1 MKLLEY
7 IVKVPGVPMV
17 DYNSLLTSA
26 LASENSDI
34 VTILQSGESDYANL
48 PSRNN
53 NKLHSGIQRT
63 NKEYKIPVIDA
74 IKVSPVRVTSFIK
87 NLTSRNTI
95 NSDISVTSNCSNI
108 DNVYNMFSLP
118 PSLLSS
124 RTVVE
129 LDLTDPAVWNFE
141 SPIVTPVISLPF
153 VLPVP
158 TTHPV
163 LFVYILFT
171 SSSSI
176 EEVLD
181 GTVFKAYII
190 LLHKK
195 IISLL

>member
-87 NLTSRNTI
+87 NLTSRN
-95 NSDISVTSNCSNI
+95 NI
-108 DNVYNMFSLP
+108 
-118 PSLLSS
+118 
-124 RTVVE
+124 
-129 LDLTDPAVWNFE
+129 
-141 SPIVTPVISLPF
+141 
-153 VLPVP
+153 
-158 TTHPV
+158 
-163 LFVYILFT
+163 
-171 SSSSI
+171 
-176 EEVLD
+176 
-181 GTVFKAYII
+181 
-190 LLHKK
+190 
-195 IISLL
+195 